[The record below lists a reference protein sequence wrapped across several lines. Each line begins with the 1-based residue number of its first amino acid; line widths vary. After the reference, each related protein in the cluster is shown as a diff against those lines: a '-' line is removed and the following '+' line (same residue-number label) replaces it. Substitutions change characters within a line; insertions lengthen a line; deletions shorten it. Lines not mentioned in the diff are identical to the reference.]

1 MPSRRRNTRTRRKWQ
16 VRKHHSYT
24 VFELADA
31 LAVSRATVRRMIGQG
46 LATVDDKRPLLI
58 RGADVN
64 PFLKAKR
71 TDAKRPCGPGRMF
84 CLKCGEP
91 QRPAPDLI
99 EFVWNGASAGNLKGL
114 CEVCG
119 TIMNRRCSAARIPDV
134 MPGLAVTMRRK

>member
-1 MPSRRRNTRTRRKWQ
+1 MPIRRRNGRTRRKWQ

-31 LAVSRATVRRMIGQG
+31 LAVSRATVRRMIKQG
-46 LATVDDKRPLLI
+46 LVTVDDRRPLLI

-64 PFLKAKR
+64 AFLKAKR

-84 CLKCGEP
+84 CLRCGEP

-99 EFVWNGASAGNLKGL
+99 EFVWNGAAAGNLKGL

-119 TIMNRRCSAARIPDV
+119 TIMNRRCSAQRIADA
-134 MPGLAVTMRRK
+134 MLGQAVTMRRA